1 MTVQFKHFDD
11 VLAPDFLPLL
21 NDATIRK
28 HLIDHPRF
36 DLQGVGRWMDDKM
49 RINQQPGCR
58 VQAVLIHGHLAG
70 WCGIQPDE
78 DGVELA
84 IVIGQAHWGAGIAIF
99 REMMCW
105 AREMGHT
112 EVRFHLL
119 DSRPAYAAL
128 ASKASRVEKTHLSG
142 RVFTTYFLSVESWFA
157 AC

>member
-1 MTVQFKHFDD
+1 MTLQYKHFDD

-21 NDATIRK
+21 NDTTLRK

-36 DLQGVGRWMDDKM
+36 DLQGVKRWMDDKM

-58 VQAVLIHGHLAG
+58 VRAVIIQGLLAG
-70 WCGIQPDE
+70 WCGIQLDE

-84 IVIGQAHWGAGIAIF
+84 IVIAQAHWGAGIAIF
-99 REMMCW
+99 KEMMCW

-112 EVRFHLL
+112 EIRFHLL

-142 RVFTTYFLSVESWFA
+142 RVFNTYFLSVENWFA

>member
-11 VLAPDFLPLL
+11 VTAQDFLPLL

-36 DLQGVGRWMDDKM
+36 DLPRVGCWMDDKM
-49 RINQQPGCR
+49 RINQQPRCR
-58 VQAVLIHGHLAG
+58 VRAVLIHGQLAG

-84 IVIGQAHWGAGIAIF
+84 IVIDQAHWGAGIAIF

-119 DSRPAYAAL
+119 DSRPAYVAL
-128 ASKASRVEKTHLSG
+128 ASKACRVEKRRLSG
-142 RVFTTYFLSVESWFA
+142 RMFTTYCLSVECWFA